1 MITPKWNNGTMFEE
15 LDESMI
21 LIQQTEKLNEELQ
34 IYFFKR
40 KLI

>member
-1 MITPKWNNGTMFEE
+1 MFEE

>member
-1 MITPKWNNGTMFEE
+1 MFEE

-34 IYFFKR
+34 KLFFLKR